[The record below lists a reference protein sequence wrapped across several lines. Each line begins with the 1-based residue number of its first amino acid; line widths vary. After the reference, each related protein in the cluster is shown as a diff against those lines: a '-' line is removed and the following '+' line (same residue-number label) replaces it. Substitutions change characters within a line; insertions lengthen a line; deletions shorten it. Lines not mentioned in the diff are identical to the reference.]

1 MTTEIQL
8 TTEEKL
14 LPLYPVG
21 KTEVAPLIGKA
32 IVSINEMNETFKI
45 WNRSHSDVTW
55 NAMVLDEESE
65 TRNLRQIA
73 AEIKRKRDALTE
85 VHFAYKKNIQ
95 QAKINEA
102 KSTKETDKL
111 QSEMYMIE
119 ALEQRAYAQMKH
131 EAILGATKDI
141 QALKSSYDKI
151 MERIIAKHGKLDE
164 EVFEQEEK
172 RYWVKRGFKQSMTDV
187 RERGNIS
194 KGEQILLEQIGLEP
208 MEVLKDIKNYLG
220 FIDENLNNGKTI
232 DQNARQDFLEQMA
245 DKYVGK
251 LDKKLEKMGQSTEH
265 LYLGE

>member
-102 KSTKETDKL
+102 K
-111 QSEMYMIE
+111 
-119 ALEQRAYAQMKH
+119 AA
-131 EAILGATKDI
+131 
-141 QALKSSYDKI
+141 
-151 MERIIAKHGKLDE
+151 
-164 EVFEQEEK
+164 
-172 RYWVKRGFKQSMTDV
+172 
-187 RERGNIS
+187 
-194 KGEQILLEQIGLEP
+194 
-208 MEVLKDIKNYLG
+208 
-220 FIDENLNNGKTI
+220 IDEITN
-232 DQNARQDFLEQMA
+232 
-245 DKYVGK
+245 
-251 LDKKLEKMGQSTEH
+251 
-265 LYLGE
+265 